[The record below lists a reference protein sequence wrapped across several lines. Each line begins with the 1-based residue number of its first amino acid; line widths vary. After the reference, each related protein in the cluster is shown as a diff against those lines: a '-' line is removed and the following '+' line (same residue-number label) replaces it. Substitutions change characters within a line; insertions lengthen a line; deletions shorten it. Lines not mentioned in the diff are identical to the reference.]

1 MNINYIRY
9 ALEISRCGSINRA
22 AKQLYISQSS
32 LSRGI
37 KELEE
42 EIGIKIFE
50 RSSSGISTTHQGEE
64 FLKHASRLEAQY
76 KHLEELYFTG
86 YKPDI
91 FHLSVS
97 SVRYAVACRA
107 VINLCNR
114 NTSQAFQNVCFEE
127 GSTEEVIAH
136 VYDGLFNLGILITP
150 SDKRDYWR
158 ATAMSHDFS
167 YTILDTQQACAFF
180 GQQHPLAKEKFV
192 TPVQL
197 LEFPHATMAQSDVV
211 PTNYCSGVNNYDY
224 RTTAR
229 RILISDRAA
238 LYDFLRSTDSYY
250 IGLQLGLNSD
260 CTRGI
265 CFVPI
270 ANPGVKMDCVLI
282 HMNQHKLTAVEEAFV
297 EELKRLMHP

>member
-107 VINLCNR
+107 VINLC
-114 NTSQAFQNVCFEE
+114 
-127 GSTEEVIAH
+127 
-136 VYDGLFNLGILITP
+136 
-150 SDKRDYWR
+150 
-158 ATAMSHDFS
+158 TA
-167 YTILDTQQACAFF
+167 
-180 GQQHPLAKEKFV
+180 
-192 TPVQL
+192 TPVR
-197 LEFPHATMAQSDVV
+197 PS
-211 PTNYCSGVNNYDY
+211 
-224 RTTAR
+224 
-229 RILISDRAA
+229 
-238 LYDFLRSTDSYY
+238 
-250 IGLQLGLNSD
+250 
-260 CTRGI
+260 
-265 CFVPI
+265 
-270 ANPGVKMDCVLI
+270 KMSV
-282 HMNQHKLTAVEEAFV
+282 
-297 EELKRLMHP
+297 LKRGPPRRSLPMSMTGCSTWAS

>member
-97 SVRYAVACRA
+97 SVR
-107 VINLCNR
+107 
-114 NTSQAFQNVCFEE
+114 
-127 GSTEEVIAH
+127 
-136 VYDGLFNLGILITP
+136 
-150 SDKRDYWR
+150 
-158 ATAMSHDFS
+158 
-167 YTILDTQQACAFF
+167 
-180 GQQHPLAKEKFV
+180 
-192 TPVQL
+192 
-197 LEFPHATMAQSDVV
+197 
-211 PTNYCSGVNNYDY
+211 
-224 RTTAR
+224 
-229 RILISDRAA
+229 
-238 LYDFLRSTDSYY
+238 
-250 IGLQLGLNSD
+250 
-260 CTRGI
+260 
-265 CFVPI
+265 
-270 ANPGVKMDCVLI
+270 
-282 HMNQHKLTAVEEAFV
+282 
-297 EELKRLMHP
+297 